1 MQNSPRRRMTVQLSA
16 SEYSCSF
23 TSCFETLGAM
33 WGRSRA
39 QSYAALLAMKKGDWD
54 EAKRRYELAKQSSQK
69 GGNPA
74 SIILVSQ
81 VGDQLQAHE
90 NAG

>member
-1 MQNSPRRRMTVQLSA
+1 MSNRDCT
-16 SEYSCSF
+16 F
-23 TSCFETLGAM
+23 T
-33 WGRSRA
+33 
-39 QSYAALLAMKKGDWD
+39 ALLAMKKGDWD

>member
-1 MQNSPRRRMTVQLSA
+1 M
-16 SEYSCSF
+16 
-23 TSCFETLGAM
+23 
-33 WGRSRA
+33 
-39 QSYAALLAMKKGDWD
+39 AALLAMKKGDWD